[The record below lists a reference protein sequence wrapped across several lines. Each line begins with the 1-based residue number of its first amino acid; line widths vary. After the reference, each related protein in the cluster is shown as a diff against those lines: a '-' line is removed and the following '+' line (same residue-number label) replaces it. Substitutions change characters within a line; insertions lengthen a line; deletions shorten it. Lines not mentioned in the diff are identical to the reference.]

1 MMYMDITLKKGLNI
15 PLKGEAKKEINT
27 YNPTNSFAIYP
38 KDFHG
43 ITPKLTCKEGDEVF
57 LGQPLFYSKSNP
69 EIMFVSPSSGRIN
82 KIVRGARRKILSI
95 EIIGN
100 KKKSAIKHNIPS
112 FSKITPNDIKKL
124 LLSSGCWPFIKQ
136 RPYDIVADPNLNP
149 KSIFISALS
158 TAPLV
163 ADVNFSLQGKED
175 DFKLGIKVLNKLT
188 KKINLCVSHL
198 EKSFLNEIDGV
209 EIHKINGKHPAG
221 NVGVQIH
228 HIDPIN
234 KGEIVWVIN
243 PQDVALIGSFFKNGE
258 FNPRR
263 TIAMVGPAV
272 KFPSYFKVLIGSS
285 IKPIVEK
292 AGVESNSP
300 VRIINGNV
308 LTGNTVGIDENI
320 GFYNDTISLLKEG
333 NYYRMFG
340 WLPFTGSNIFSM
352 SRTSLSWLM
361 PKKTYSLD
369 TNMNGEERALVVT
382 GEMEKVMPMD
392 ILPMQLLKE
401 CMAENIDKME
411 ALGIYEVA
419 PEDFALIDYT
429 SSSKIEAQE
438 IIRDALDLMIN
449 EVG

>member
-1 MMYMDITLKKGLNI
+1 MYMDITLKKGLNI
-15 PLKGEAKKEINT
+15 PLRGEAKKKLNT
-27 YNPTNSFAIYP
+27 FTPSKSFAIYP

-43 ITPKLTCKEGDEVF
+43 ITPKLMCKEGDEIS

-69 EIMFVSPSSGRIN
+69 EIMFVSPSSGRIIN
-82 KIVRGARRKILSI
+82 IIRGARRKILSI

-100 KKKSAIKHNIPS
+100 KKKSALKHKIPS

-124 LLSSGCWPFIKQ
+124 LFSSGCWPFIKQ
-136 RPYDIVADPNLNP
+136 RPYDIVADPNLYP

-158 TAPLV
+158 TVPLG
-163 ADVNFSLQGKED
+163 ADVNFSLQGKEN
-175 DFKLGIKVLNKLT
+175 DFKLGIEVLKKLT

-198 EKSFLNEIDGV
+198 EKSFLNKIEGV
-209 EIHKINGKHPAG
+209 ELHKINGKHPAG

-234 KGEIVWVIN
+234 KGDIVWVIN

-263 TIAMVGPAV
+263 TIAVVGPAV
-272 KFPSYFKVLIGSS
+272 KFPSYFEVTIGSA
-285 IKPIVEK
+285 IKPLVEQV
-292 AGVESNSP
+292 GVNSNSP

-320 GFYNDTISLLKEG
+320 GFYNDTISLIKEG

-401 CMAENIDKME
+401 CMAQNIDKME